1 MITNAIIAVVFF
13 QILLVKKEVIKLLME
28 GDESLTS
35 DNSLQTESNS
45 GLKSKTTANLLDTPT
60 AEKATASAKHPFKV
74 LTNSTF
80 EDQENISLSI
90 VKGRRKLS
98 MKRTKNDK
106 SSNKGK
112 SS

>member
-1 MITNAIIAVVFF
+1 M
-13 QILLVKKEVIKLLME
+13 KKEVIKLLVE

-35 DNSLQTESNS
+35 GNSLQTESNS

-80 EDQENISLSI
+80 EDQENISLSMYSQKKKEI
-90 VKGRRKLS
+90 V
-98 MKRTKNDK
+98 
-106 SSNKGK
+106 
-112 SS
+112 